1 MRSLREGVQIKNEC
15 PRSESQSISAGRGDR
30 ARRDWEKKHPGI
42 CKENQENVS
51 SWGK

>member
-15 PRSESQSISAGRGDR
+15 PRSEPQSILVGRGDR
-30 ARRDWEKKHPGI
+30 AGGDWQKEHPGI
-42 CKENQENVS
+42 CKENQENVL